1 MKEPKIKQFKL
12 TNNDEIIC
20 EVIEND
26 TPDNSAILMRGALKV
41 MESFDFNRGIRFYGF
56 KPWMCF
62 NDNPSVLLTLNSSH
76 IIGEITPGSKLSTFY
91 LKTIVDLKKSL
102 EKRKVKDIS
111 AQQLEDAM
119 NELDDEE
126 WNDYVNHHLVGENFS
141 EPDVFTEDSADPKII
156 HFDPSKKTMH

>member
-20 EVIEND
+20 EVIEYD

-41 MESFDFNRGIRFYGF
+41 MESFDFERGIRFFGF

-76 IIGEITPGSKLSTFY
+76 IIGEVIPGKRLSTFY
-91 LKTIVDLKKSL
+91 FKTIVDLKQALK
-102 EKRKVKDIS
+102 ERKVKDIS
-111 AQQLEDAM
+111 TEQLEDAM
-119 NELDDEE
+119 NNLNDED
-126 WNDYVNHHLVGENFS
+126 WNDYVNEHLVNKTFD
-141 EPDVFTEDSADPKII
+141 PDIFTEDSADPKII